1 MVQKPNRKK
10 VYSRFVSITIAL
22 TYVALAGFIVSF
34 EYCKVHRLE
43 LWSEA
48 LCIIFLLIFAAGFY
62 LGFIRTGLWRFIHKP
77 SRQMDEKDFEIT
89 SKALRIAY
97 TVFALFIISLLLV
110 FSFAGYSPDLV
121 SVIGIFLLAH
131 TLPSAVVGWTKSEKE
146 GLR

>member
-1 MVQKPNRKK
+1 MVQKANRKK
-10 VYSRFVSITIAL
+10 AYRRFVSITIAL

-34 EYCKVHRLE
+34 EYCKIHGLK

-48 LCIIFLLIFAAGFY
+48 LCIVFLLIFAAGFY

-77 SRQMDEKDFEIT
+77 LRQMDEKEFEIT
-89 SKALRIAY
+89 SRALRIAY

-131 TLPSAVVGWTKSEKE
+131 TLPAAVIGWTKSVED
-146 GLR
+146 